1 MKHWSHVALLLAC
14 FVLAGCGRQESKQLS
29 GRILVWHSRSE
40 TETAALERIFDKFTG
55 IYPGVDV
62 ISVRVPPQELRE
74 RYKRAAALGLGPDLV
89 VGPSAWI
96 PALADAGVI
105 RPIGTLPVATDAYL
119 PNALANASYRGELYG
134 VPFSLHPVAL
144 YYNSKLVEAPAK
156 TLPDLLSQAEQG
168 QNVAI
173 TTLFDKAFWGVPAFG
188 GRLFDDDGRVAL
200 DEGGFADWLN
210 WLKKAQDAPGM
221 FLSRDEATLLD
232 LFLEQR
238 VAYYVAGP
246 AILPMAWEKLGEENV
261 GVVPLPAGPEGPAGP
276 FLRVEA
282 LMFNTSS
289 SERQANLALALS
301 QFLTNAEQSA
311 TLVREVGLVPAN
323 RRVRVDRRAY
333 PAVGGFVTQSYS
345 AVSVP
350 NTPQM
355 DLISELADSIYTQV
369 LEGVLDAADAAKQ
382 ITERVDE
389 SFGSPDAGPTP
400 MSHLTVPREQYA

>member
-1 MKHWSHVALLLAC
+1 
-14 FVLAGCGRQESKQLS
+14 
-29 GRILVWHSRSE
+29 
-40 TETAALERIFDKFTG
+40 
-55 IYPGVDV
+55 
-62 ISVRVPPQELRE
+62 
-74 RYKRAAALGLGPDLV
+74 
-89 VGPSAWI
+89 
-96 PALADAGVI
+96 
-105 RPIGTLPVATDAYL
+105 
-119 PNALANASYRGELYG
+119 
-134 VPFSLHPVAL
+134 
-144 YYNSKLVEAPAK
+144 
-156 TLPDLLSQAEQG
+156 
-168 QNVAI
+168 
-173 TTLFDKAFWGVPAFG
+173 
-188 GRLFDDDGRVAL
+188 
-200 DEGGFADWLN
+200 
-210 WLKKAQDAPGM
+210 
-221 FLSRDEATLLD
+221 
-232 LFLEQR
+232 
-238 VAYYVAGP
+238 
-246 AILPMAWEKLGEENV
+246 
-261 GVVPLPAGPEGPAGP
+261 
-276 FLRVEA
+276 
-282 LMFNTSS
+282 MFNTSS